1 MLSRRCNFTLV
12 VLCLLLS
19 SCSPN
24 PANAAGDSAS
34 VDQAVQTQLAGQ
46 INPTQTQPETLPTQT
61 SQPNSNITNNPI
73 STGSPSDLAGL
84 IFSGGELQQIQLD
97 GSVKTL
103 YPKQIEA
110 LSPDLNLGLTNS
122 NGDFW
127 LVKLDTQ
134 SITRLTMTE
143 NRVECCGTWWN
154 NHPDKI
160 LFLSNT
166 LGGNTGV
173 ATSGYLTVIKQDGT
187 GYLVL
192 DPDHPSSG
200 VPAVSPDGVWIA
212 YGYGETAWLFG
223 GELGPQKI
231 NPVDYGLAS
240 LKGQTISMPAWSPDG
255 RYLAWRWQSVLNSG
269 SKVGV
274 LILDLVEK
282 SYRLGTLFS
291 AETGVPELKLT
302 WSPDGKWL
310 AYSKTSSAQEESGTY
325 LIQAD
330 SANLAEIKI
339 TNPRILPQLW
349 SPDGTKLVLVAN
361 QEPELGSL
369 FYLFDLANR
378 QVSRIGLEQYL
389 AGSTLTWIK

>member
-1 MLSRRCNFTLV
+1 MLLKRCGFALV
-12 VLCLLLS
+12 LLCILLS
-19 SCSPN
+19 ACSPN
-24 PANAAGDSAS
+24 PAKAAGDSSA
-34 VDQAVQTQLAGQ
+34 VDQAVKTQLAGQ
-46 INPTQTQPETLPTQT
+46 INPTQIQPETLSTQT
-61 SQPNSNITNNPI
+61 LQPNLNITNNPI
-73 STGSPSDLAGL
+73 STGSASDLAGL
-84 IFSGGELQQIQLD
+84 IFSGGELQHIQLD
-97 GSVKTL
+97 GSIKTL

-110 LSPDLNLGLTNS
+110 LSPDSKLGLTNS

-127 LVKLDTQ
+127 LAHLDTQ

-143 NRVECCGTWWN
+143 NRVECCATWWN
-154 NHPDKI
+154 NHPEKI

-166 LGGNTGV
+166 LRGNTGV
-173 ATSGYLTVIKQDGT
+173 ATSGYITVIKQDGS

-192 DPDHPSSG
+192 DPDHPSTG

-231 NPVDYGLAS
+231 DPVEYGLVS
-240 LKGQTISMPAWSPDG
+240 LKGQSISMPAWSPDG
-255 RYLAWRWQSVLNSG
+255 RYLAWRWQSDLNSG

-291 AETGVPELKLT
+291 VDAGIPELSLT

-310 AYSKTSSAQEESGTY
+310 AYTKTSSNPDESGTY

-330 SANLAEIKI
+330 TANLDEIKI
-339 TNPRILPQLW
+339 TYSGILPQLW
-349 SPDGTKLVLVAN
+349 SPDGAELVLLAN
-361 QEPELGSL
+361 QAPELGT

-378 QVSRIGLEQYL
+378 QVRRIGLEQYL
-389 AGSTLTWIK
+389 AGSTLAWFK